1 MKWQKYDPEWLVVL
15 AEEQLPEE
23 AWLPTA
29 LRACTSY
36 SVESKSYYYFVNRE
50 DVRRRGTEWQF
61 KRNLFLHDKKE
72 GELVLDVLEHQKI
85 GGLEFLAR
93 L

>member
-15 AEEQLPEE
+15 AKLQLPKE
-23 AWLPTA
+23 ARLPIA

-50 DVRRRGTEWQF
+50 DAEELGSGWHF

-72 GELVLDVLEHQKI
+72 GELVLDVLEDQRI